1 MARKTSLKDMLDRQT
16 EKPVLEELYV
26 HYGVATDQ
34 LRRAP
39 EVLDAIAAAFN
50 RITSRDIGASELLRY
65 MINRRKNDGGD
76 WPNLGA
82 KAEKF
87 LPAGRLLTD
96 ADIEALR
103 DIYLAMD
110 LTSDEL
116 LFRPRM
122 ASELA
127 EKFEAATGKRIA
139 GSLLVAVI
147 VSKRKRGEWPK
158 IRETA
163 PAAFSDIPK
172 VVQQQHKKKAA
183 QA

>member
-1 MARKTSLKDMLDRQT
+1 MARKTSLKDMLDRET
-16 EKPVLEELYV
+16 EKPVLEQLYV

-34 LRRAP
+34 LRRVP
-39 EVLDAIAAAFN
+39 EVLNSIAAAFN
-50 RITSRDIGASELLRY
+50 RIASRDIGASELLRY

-76 WPNLGA
+76 WPKLGA

-87 LPAGRLLTD
+87 PPVGSLLTD

-103 DIYLAMD
+103 QIYQTMD

-127 EKFEAATGKRIA
+127 DKFEAATGKRIA

-147 VSKRKRGEWPK
+147 VAKRKRGEWLK

-163 PAAFSDIPK
+163 PAAFSDIPA
-172 VVQQQHKKKAA
+172 VVQQQKAA
-183 QA
+183 RA